1 MANEYDTDTL
11 YDIQARFDSLEQ
23 RVGKLERILA
33 SDTLRY
39 LDEQLK
45 LRGL

>member
-1 MANEYDTDTL
+1 MENEYDTETL
-11 YDIQARFDSLEQ
+11 YDIQARLDTLEQ
-23 RVGKLERILA
+23 RVGKLERILE
-33 SDTLRY
+33 SDTFRY